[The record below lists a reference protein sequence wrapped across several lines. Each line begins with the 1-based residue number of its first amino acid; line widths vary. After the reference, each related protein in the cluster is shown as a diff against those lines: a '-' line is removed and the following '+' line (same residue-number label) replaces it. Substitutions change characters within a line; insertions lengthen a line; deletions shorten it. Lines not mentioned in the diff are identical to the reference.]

1 MNIKFRFWE
10 KPSKKF
16 IYDIDALSKNPSVL
30 ISKIFSGED
39 SQIVAEQF
47 TGLTDK
53 NGVEI
58 YEGDIVVIPSIE
70 IEYQTHTGD
79 NIPNGS
85 YTEPIGCT
93 LNYNQGIIVLQD
105 AMFQIDFDGHFQP
118 LFWSIENIWDKETA
132 LNTLDLTR
140 NQDLFNPD
148 YSQALEDLDYI
159 LEESIY
165 NSLEEMF
172 EDLSGVKIIGNIHE
186 NPELI

>member
-47 TGLTDK
+47 TGFPDK
-53 NGVEI
+53 NRVAV
-58 YEGDIVVIPSIE
+58 YEGDVVVIPSIE

-105 AMFQIDFDGHFQP
+105 AMFQIDFGDHLAP
-118 LFWSIENIWDKETA
+118 LNRNIENIWDEESA
-132 LNTLDLTR
+132 LHALDLKKIGTF
-140 NQDLFNPD
+140 L
-148 YSQALEDLDYI
+148 I
-159 LEESIY
+159 L
-165 NSLEEMF
+165 
-172 EDLSGVKIIGNIHE
+172 NIHK
-186 NPELI
+186 LKKI